1 MKKYFSYIKNTKTNL
16 MITIS
21 KLTFVRLFI
30 RTLIRTYESL
40 TQCNNKLPT
49 PFRCENSEE

>member
-30 RTLIRTYESL
+30 RTLIRKYESL